1 MISKQQGLLI
11 LLVLLLVLR
20 AVFAAMLPLSADEA
34 YYWLWS
40 KHLAA
45 GYYDHPPAIA
55 WLIAPGTWLLG
66 DGAIG
71 VRLAGVL
78 LSLPVTWLVWDS
90 ARLLLKDGTRAL
102 LAALIFNLTLMVSVE
117 MLAATPDMAS
127 VATAAGFFWAL
138 ARVRET
144 ARPHWWLVV
153 GVMAGL
159 GLLAKLSALF
169 LGLGALF
176 WLLADRQQRRW
187 LATPWP
193 WAGALLAL
201 LLFAPNLWWQS
212 QHQWQTFA
220 FQFGRVSHGHMTARY
235 LGEFLAAQI
244 GLATPL
250 IFVLMLA
257 GLWAGRKPGTPL
269 FLPVMLAVPAILYFL
284 IHALHDRVQGN
295 WPCFLYPMLAVLA
308 GAAFSRS
315 GARWRGWTSA
325 AALPLAGLL
334 LALAYAQAGWGVV
347 PIANDPAA
355 RILGRP
361 FQKAAARVAA
371 LSDARQADAILT
383 TDYETTAWLRFQAPG
398 VKVIQVNEA
407 YRYPAAPAPTAQ
419 LLAGRLYYLTAVKRD
434 RHGLVAEDFARVGRP
449 LPIPGPVPGASYL
462 LYPVS
467 GPKRED
473 LGRMP

>member
-71 VRLAGVL
+71 VRLAGVV

-176 WLLADRQQRRW
+176 WLLADRGQRRW
-187 LATPWP
+187 LAT
-193 WAGALLAL
+193 
-201 LLFAPNLWWQS
+201 
-212 QHQWQTFA
+212 
-220 FQFGRVSHGHMTARY
+220 
-235 LGEFLAAQI
+235 
-244 GLATPL
+244 ATC
-250 IFVLMLA
+250 
-257 GLWAGRKPGTPL
+257 R
-269 FLPVMLAVPAILYFL
+269 
-284 IHALHDRVQGN
+284 
-295 WPCFLYPMLAVLA
+295 
-308 GAAFSRS
+308 
-315 GARWRGWTSA
+315 
-325 AALPLAGLL
+325 
-334 LALAYAQAGWGVV
+334 
-347 PIANDPAA
+347 
-355 RILGRP
+355 
-361 FQKAAARVAA
+361 
-371 LSDARQADAILT
+371 
-383 TDYETTAWLRFQAPG
+383 
-398 VKVIQVNEA
+398 
-407 YRYPAAPAPTAQ
+407 
-419 LLAGRLYYLTAVKRD
+419 
-434 RHGLVAEDFARVGRP
+434 
-449 LPIPGPVPGASYL
+449 AS
-462 LYPVS
+462 S
-467 GPKRED
+467 
-473 LGRMP
+473 